1 MPQWVTFTDFILMFS
16 VVIAAVC
23 VCAYISKMNVYF
35 CQHSVEV
42 EALIQN
48 FSESAP
54 KTFLVFLD
62 SLKGVLGDS
71 DKQEF
76 SVSRNY

>member
-1 MPQWVTFTDFILMFS
+1 MPQWATFTDFILMFS

-23 VCAYISKMNVYF
+23 VCVCLHFKNECVFLSTF
-35 CQHSVEV
+35 RL

-48 FSESAP
+48 FSESAR

>member
-1 MPQWVTFTDFILMFS
+1 MPHWVTFTDFILMFS

-23 VCAYISKMNVYF
+23 VCLHFKNECVFLSTF
-35 CQHSVEV
+35 RV

-48 FSESAP
+48 FSESAR

-62 SLKGVLGDS
+62 SLKVVLGDS
-71 DKQEF
+71 EKQEF